1 MSARFKIKFYLY
13 IELIQL
19 RIIKMSKLNSIKLC
33 KLQIANS
40 YKKIQLV
47 YAEDKIEKYCDL
59 Y

>member
-1 MSARFKIKFYLY
+1 
-13 IELIQL
+13 
-19 RIIKMSKLNSIKLC
+19 MSKLNSIKLC